1 MSHHNLPR
9 PQKTLENL
17 GLGILSWRGYDSV
30 RATLKTYQDAGFLDY
45 FGEKLLFLPEI
56 EDEGVRVAA
65 EFAIPYKGT
74 AKNLGILGGFK
85 AMAENMTSEYLLLAE
100 NDFKLCDPNIDNFSP
115 IARALESLQSGQSN
129 VWRFRHLQNPGPQ
142 LFSDK
147 TLQYWPN
154 ATASPFAKLTAG
166 IKRILRTE
174 KAHRMK
180 GMSIYTEAHPSDKFP
195 DVIKQ
200 LPSGDY
206 LVRSDVL
213 NWANNLFMIKR
224 DFFLNAVI
232 PMAEQNIGGRL
243 INGFPTIET
252 ELNRGPWWREQ
263 KFWIG
268 VSNPGIFTHNR
279 MEYRGY

>member
-1 MSHHNLPR
+1 MSRINMPNAKKKLG
-9 PQKTLENL
+9 NL

-30 RATLKTYQDAGFLDY
+30 RTTLNSYKNAGFLDY
-45 FGEKLLFLPEI
+45 FDEKLLFLPQI
-56 EDEGVRVAA
+56 EEEGIRVAS
-65 EFAIPYKGT
+65 EFSIPYKGT
-74 AKNLGILGGFK
+74 PKNLGILGGFK

-100 NDFKLCDPNIDNFSP
+100 NDFKLCNSTIDNFSP

-142 LFSDK
+142 LFSYK
-147 TLQYWPN
+147 TLRYWPSD
-154 ATASPFAKLTAG
+154 TAPPFTKSIAALRG
-166 IKRILRTE
+166 IFRPRKS
-174 KAHRMK
+174 HRMK
-180 GMSIYTEAHPSDKFP
+180 GMSIYTTPHPSEKFS

-200 LPSGDY
+200 LSTGDY

-224 DFFLNAVI
+224 DFFLNTII
-232 PMAEQNIGGRL
+232 PMAEKNVRGRL

-252 ELNRGPWWREQ
+252 ELNRGKWWREQ

-268 VSNPGIFTHNR
+268 VSNPGIFTHSR